1 MQSTN
6 PGNRIRKRLAPES
19 SVGSMPCPSAC
30 SPSLPPNWVPNLFFH
45 AWVLTLA
52 TSQTD
57 NVSGPLHP
65 LWASELYIQAIDCWP
80 LWHGPVSARICRPK
94 LSLPP
99 FLETIPST
107 PPALSTQLW
116 KPALSMWLCMDFR
129 SLPAAHKTH
138 VLPLRH
144 HVESP
149 WNFRTQTS

>member
-1 MQSTN
+1 MTRMQSTN

-107 PPALSTQLW
+107 PPGTVYTAL
-116 KPALSMWLCMDFR
+116 
-129 SLPAAHKTH
+129 KTCP
-138 VLPLRH
+138 VYVAVYGFQVFACCPQNSC
-144 HVESP
+144 SP
-149 WNFRTQTS
+149 S